1 MCFHTC
7 EFCCRIRTSDTSG
20 NAHSCVS
27 WSVLVK
33 LQWHSS
39 GSGYCP
45 PAVDMGATGA
55 VIVRNPGMMNGS
67 CLIISHD
74 LNKDLEEPQISM
86 KTIALLLL
94 AASAISILGSTGVAF
109 AQDGASSGD
118 SMKLLGAGLAFGIAA
133 GGAGIGLGQVGAAGL
148 AVISENPALQS
159 KVFIFVGMVESIAIY
174 GIVMMFIILGQ

>member
-1 MCFHTC
+1 
-7 EFCCRIRTSDTSG
+7 
-20 NAHSCVS
+20 
-27 WSVLVK
+27 
-33 LQWHSS
+33 
-39 GSGYCP
+39 
-45 PAVDMGATGA
+45 
-55 VIVRNPGMMNGS
+55 
-67 CLIISHD
+67 
-74 LNKDLEEPQISM
+74 M
-86 KTIALLLL
+86 KTIVLLLL

-109 AQDGASSGD
+109 AAEEGASSGG